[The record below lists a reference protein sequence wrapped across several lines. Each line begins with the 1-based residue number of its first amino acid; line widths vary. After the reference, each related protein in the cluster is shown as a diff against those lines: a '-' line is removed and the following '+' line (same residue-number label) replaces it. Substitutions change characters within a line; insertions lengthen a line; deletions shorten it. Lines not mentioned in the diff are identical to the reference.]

1 MEIRENKD
9 RAKLRRARK
18 RIEELKGFYWHL
30 AVYLAVNFFISFSKI
45 SRNMVNGES
54 FTEGLFDFG
63 TFAVW
68 FFWGIGLA
76 FHAMKVFSLNP
87 IFGKEW
93 EERQIKKFIEQ
104 EKKEA
109 EKFR

>member
-1 MEIRENKD
+1 MELKD
-9 RAKLRRARK
+9 NSERAKIRRAR
-18 RIEELKGFYWHL
+18 RRVEELKGFYWHL
-30 AVYLAVNFFISFSKI
+30 GVYLTVNLFISISKI
-45 SRNMVNGES
+45 SRNVVSGES
-54 FTEGLFDFG
+54 FMEGFFDFG

-87 IFGKEW
+87 IFSKDW
-93 EERQIKKFIEQ
+93 EERQIKKFMEK
-104 EKKEA
+104 EKKEI